1 MSLLKG
7 LLRVRQSAK
16 VLQKKPPFI
25 AKKSNLLKFSGLFL
39 EKSGYLTLN
48 FNIKFSY

>member
-1 MSLLKG
+1 MFLLKG
-7 LLRVRQSAK
+7 LLRVRQSVK
-16 VLQKKPPFI
+16 ILQKKPSI
-25 AKKSNLLKFSGLFL
+25 AQKKSNLLKFSGLFL